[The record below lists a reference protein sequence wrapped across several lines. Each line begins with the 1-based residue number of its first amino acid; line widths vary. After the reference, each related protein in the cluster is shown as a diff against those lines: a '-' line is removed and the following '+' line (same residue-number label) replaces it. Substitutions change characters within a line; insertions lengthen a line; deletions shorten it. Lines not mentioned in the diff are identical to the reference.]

1 MDKLSIAARLLAA
14 ITVAA
19 PIAVPVSA
27 KAASQP
33 GTSLWLF
40 NHPYYSCVANYYVS
54 TSGNDSN
61 NGTSP
66 TTAWATLQHAN
77 DVGRSAGDCVNV
89 EPGTYAKGVVIN
101 SGGNYASK
109 TGYVVYRCTKMDACV
124 ITNENSAFEWNYSAQ
139 PMRGNFIIIDGFTMN
154 ASSPT
159 LYGQGIE
166 LLTGDEQSHNAPNSV
181 HHVWILNSRISGYGQ
196 SGVQMNDGEYFFV
209 VHNVIYNNSW
219 TGCSAQG
226 SGISYAVLKAFSNYT
241 RSPDDSKNP
250 MLGSIGPFNNAIEY
264 NVVFNN
270 ATTSCGTQKNPYDT
284 DGNGII
290 LDTLNNNGS
299 TNVVYPGQVLV
310 AFNITYNN
318 GGRGIHLTQ
327 SENATIA
334 NNSCYNNALDP
345 YNNGTYRPCI
355 GDLNGYNITYFN
367 NLAWG
372 IAANPQGSAQ
382 CSDSKG
388 EQSCEMY
395 NNAYTGGLLPGSK
408 QLDSFTNNISYC
420 STMPGSQG
428 YGCNAMFNGDSFS
441 CTSNQC
447 NTNPLWVNVGTE
459 STGTETAKPESTN
472 FALQPGS
479 PARGTGL
486 TAPYLPSQSVD
497 MGACSSAVKFCP

>member
-1 MDKLSIAARLLAA
+1 
-14 ITVAA
+14 
-19 PIAVPVSA
+19 
-27 KAASQP
+27 
-33 GTSLWLF
+33 
-40 NHPYYSCVANYYVS
+40 
-54 TSGNDSN
+54 
-61 NGTSP
+61 
-66 TTAWATLQHAN
+66 
-77 DVGRSAGDCVNV
+77 
-89 EPGTYAKGVVIN
+89 
-101 SGGNYASK
+101 
-109 TGYVVYRCTKMDACV
+109 
-124 ITNENSAFEWNYSAQ
+124 
-139 PMRGNFIIIDGFTMN
+139 
-154 ASSPT
+154 
-159 LYGQGIE
+159 
-166 LLTGDEQSHNAPNSV
+166 
-181 HHVWILNSRISGYGQ
+181 
-196 SGVQMNDGEYFFV
+196 
-209 VHNVIYNNSW
+209 
-219 TGCSAQG
+219 
-226 SGISYAVLKAFSNYT
+226 
-241 RSPDDSKNP
+241 
-250 MLGSIGPFNNAIEY
+250 
-264 NVVFNN
+264 
-270 ATTSCGTQKNPYDT
+270 
-284 DGNGII
+284 
-290 LDTLNNNGS
+290 LNNNGS